1 MKEKIKEMLI
11 KAMKEKDAITR
22 NALRYINS
30 EIAKKEKETGII
42 SDSDIISIIK
52 KEIKSIEET
61 TSLIAG
67 AGREEELME
76 LNYRAQQLAKLLP
89 EQLSEEEVRLKI
101 EAILSYSQFPNM
113 GNAMK
118 AILSTDLAEKADK
131 ALYWAKEH
139 GRNQVGE

>member
-1 MKEKIKEMLI
+1 MKEKIKEMLV

-61 TSLIAG
+61 TGLIAG

-76 LNYRAQQLAKLLP
+76 LNYRAQQLVKLLP
-89 EQLSEEEVRLKI
+89 EQLSEEEIRLKI
-101 EAILSYSQFPNM
+101 EFILSYSQFPNM

-131 ALYWAKEH
+131 ALIAKIVKEKFN
-139 GRNQVGE
+139 G

>member
-1 MKEKIKEMLI
+1 MKEKIKEMLV
-11 KAMKEKDAITR
+11 KAMKEKDVITR

-61 TSLIAG
+61 TGLIAG

-76 LNYRAQQLAKLLP
+76 LNYRAQQLARLLP
-89 EQLSEEEVRLKI
+89 EQLSEEDVRLKI

-118 AILSTDLAEKADK
+118 AILNTDLAEKADK
-131 ALYWAKEH
+131 ALIAKIVKEKFN
-139 GRNQVGE
+139 G

>member
-1 MKEKIKEMLI
+1 MKEKIKEMLV
-11 KAMKEKDAITR
+11 KAMKEKDAVTR

-30 EIAKKEKETGII
+30 EIAKKEKEMGSVT
-42 SDSDIISIIK
+42 DSDIVSIIK

-76 LNYRAQQLAKLLP
+76 LNYRAQQLASLLP
-89 EQLSEEEVRLKI
+89 KQLSEEEVRL
-101 EAILSYSQFPNM
+101 EVEFILSYSQFPNM

-131 ALYWAKEH
+131 ALIAKIVKEKFN
-139 GRNQVGE
+139 G

>member
-1 MKEKIKEMLI
+1 MKEKIKEMLV

-22 NALRYINS
+22 STLRYINS
-30 EIAKKEKETGII
+30 EIAKKEKEIGII
-42 SDSDIISIIK
+42 NDSDIISIIR

-76 LNYRAQQLAKLLP
+76 LNYRAQQLTKLLP
-89 EQLSEEEVRLKI
+89 QQLSEEEVRHEI
-101 EAILSYSQFPNM
+101 ELILAHSQFSNM
-113 GNAMK
+113 GNVMN

-131 ALYWAKEH
+131 ALIAKIVKEKFN
-139 GRNQVGE
+139 G

>member
-1 MKEKIKEMLI
+1 MKEKIKEILV
-11 KAMKEKDAITR
+11 KAMKEKDAVTR

-30 EIAKKEKETGII
+30 EIAKKEKEMGSVT
-42 SDSDIISIIK
+42 DSDIISIIK

-76 LNYRAQQLAKLLP
+76 LNYRSQQLASLLP
-89 EQLSEEEVRLKI
+89 QQLSEEEVRHEI
-101 EAILSYSQFPNM
+101 ELILAHSQFPNM

-118 AILSTDLAEKADK
+118 TILSTNLAEKADK
-131 ALYWAKEH
+131 ALIAKIVKENFN
-139 GRNQVGE
+139 G

>member
-1 MKEKIKEMLI
+1 MKEKIKEMLV

-42 SDSDIISIIK
+42 SDSDIVSIIK

-61 TSLIAG
+61 TGLIAG

-89 EQLSEEEVRLKI
+89 EQLSEEEIRLKI
-101 EAILSYSQFPNM
+101 EFILSYSQFPNM

-131 ALYWAKEH
+131 ALIAKIVKEKFN
-139 GRNQVGE
+139 G

>member
-1 MKEKIKEMLI
+1 MKEKIKEMLV
-11 KAMKEKDAITR
+11 KAMKEKDAVTR

-30 EIAKKEKETGII
+30 EIAKKEKEMGSVT
-42 SDSDIISIIK
+42 DSDIISIIK

-131 ALYWAKEH
+131 ALIAKIVKEKFN
-139 GRNQVGE
+139 G

>member
-1 MKEKIKEMLI
+1 MKEKIKEMLV

-42 SDSDIISIIK
+42 SDSDIVSIIK

-61 TSLIAG
+61 TGLIAG

-76 LNYRAQQLAKLLP
+76 LNYRAQQLVKLLP
-89 EQLSEEEVRLKI
+89 EQLSEEEIRLKI
-101 EAILSYSQFPNM
+101 EFILSYSQFPNM

-131 ALYWAKEH
+131 ALIAKIVKEKFN
-139 GRNQVGE
+139 G

>member
-1 MKEKIKEMLI
+1 MKEKIKEMLV

-76 LNYRAQQLAKLLP
+76 LNYRSQQLAKLLP

-131 ALYWAKEH
+131 ALIAKIVKEKFN
-139 GRNQVGE
+139 G

>member
-1 MKEKIKEMLI
+1 MKEKIKEMLV

-30 EIAKKEKETGII
+30 EIAKKEKEMGSVT
-42 SDSDIISIIK
+42 DSDIVSIIK

-61 TSLIAG
+61 TGLIAG

-76 LNYRAQQLAKLLP
+76 LNYRSQQLASLLP
-89 EQLSEEEVRLKI
+89 KQLSEEEVRL
-101 EAILSYSQFPNM
+101 EVEFILSYSQFPNM
-113 GNAMK
+113 GCAMK

-131 ALYWAKEH
+131 ALIAKIVKEKFN
-139 GRNQVGE
+139 G

>member
-1 MKEKIKEMLI
+1 MKEKIKEMLV

-30 EIAKKEKETGII
+30 EIAKKEKEIGII
-42 SDSDIISIIK
+42 NDSDIISIIR

-61 TSLIAG
+61 TGLIAG

-76 LNYRAQQLAKLLP
+76 LNYRAQQLTKLLP
-89 EQLSEEEVRLKI
+89 QQLSEEEVRLKI
-101 EAILSYSQFPNM
+101 EAILSYSQFSNM
-113 GNAMK
+113 GNVMN

-131 ALYWAKEH
+131 ALIAKIVKEKFN
-139 GRNQVGE
+139 G

>member
-1 MKEKIKEMLI
+1 MKEKIKEMLV

-42 SDSDIISIIK
+42 SDSDIVSIIK

-61 TSLIAG
+61 TGLIAG

-89 EQLSEEEVRLKI
+89 EQLSEEEVKLKI
-101 EAILSYSQFPNM
+101 ETILSYSQFPNM

-131 ALYWAKEH
+131 ALIAKIVKEKFN
-139 GRNQVGE
+139 G

>member
-1 MKEKIKEMLI
+1 MKEKIKEMLV

-22 NALRYINS
+22 STLRYINS

-42 SDSDIISIIK
+42 SDSDIVSIIK

-61 TSLIAG
+61 TGLIAG

-89 EQLSEEEVRLKI
+89 EQLSEEEIRLKI

-131 ALYWAKEH
+131 ALIAKIVKEKFN
-139 GRNQVGE
+139 G

>member
-1 MKEKIKEMLI
+1 MKEKIKEMLV
-11 KAMKEKDAITR
+11 KAMKEKDAVTR

-30 EIAKKEKETGII
+30 EIAKKEKEMGLVT
-42 SDSDIISIIK
+42 DSDIISIIK

-76 LNYRAQQLAKLLP
+76 LNYRSQQLAKLLP

-131 ALYWAKEH
+131 ALIAKIVKEKFN
-139 GRNQVGE
+139 G

>member
-1 MKEKIKEMLI
+1 MKEKIKEMLV

-22 NALRYINS
+22 STLRYINS

-42 SDSDIISIIK
+42 SDSDIVSIIK

-61 TSLIAG
+61 TGLIAG

-89 EQLSEEEVRLKI
+89 EQLSEEEIRLKI
-101 EAILSYSQFPNM
+101 EFILSYSQFPNM

-131 ALYWAKEH
+131 ALIAKIVKEKFN
-139 GRNQVGE
+139 G

>member
-1 MKEKIKEMLI
+1 MKEKIKEMLV

-61 TSLIAG
+61 TGLIAG

-76 LNYRAQQLAKLLP
+76 LNYRSQQLASLLP
-89 EQLSEEEVRLKI
+89 KQLSEEEVRLKI

-131 ALYWAKEH
+131 ALIAKIVKEKFN
-139 GRNQVGE
+139 G

>member
-1 MKEKIKEMLI
+1 MKEKIKEMLV
-11 KAMKEKDAITR
+11 KAMKEKDAVTR

-131 ALYWAKEH
+131 ALIAKIVKEKFN
-139 GRNQVGE
+139 G

>member
-1 MKEKIKEMLI
+1 MKEKIKEMLV
-11 KAMKEKDAITR
+11 KAMKEKDAVTR

-76 LNYRAQQLAKLLP
+76 LSYRAQQLAKLLP

-131 ALYWAKEH
+131 ALIAKIVKEKFN
-139 GRNQVGE
+139 G

>member
-1 MKEKIKEMLI
+1 MKEKIKEMLV
-11 KAMKEKDAITR
+11 KAMKEKDAVTR

-30 EIAKKEKETGII
+30 EIAKKEKEMGSVT
-42 SDSDIISIIK
+42 DSDIVSIIK

-76 LNYRAQQLAKLLP
+76 LNYRAQQLASLLP
-89 EQLSEEEVRLKI
+89 KQLSEEEVRL
-101 EAILSYSQFPNM
+101 EVEFILSYSQFPNM

-131 ALYWAKEH
+131 ALIAKIIKEKFN
-139 GRNQVGE
+139 G

>member
-1 MKEKIKEMLI
+1 MKEKIKEMLV
-11 KAMKEKDAITR
+11 KAMKEKDAVTR

-30 EIAKKEKETGII
+30 EIAKKEKEMGSVT
-42 SDSDIISIIK
+42 DSDIVSIIK

-61 TSLIAG
+61 TGLIAG

-89 EQLSEEEVRLKI
+89 EQLSEEDVRLKI

-131 ALYWAKEH
+131 ALIAKIVKEKFN
-139 GRNQVGE
+139 G

>member
-1 MKEKIKEMLI
+1 MKEKIKEMLV

-131 ALYWAKEH
+131 ALIAKIVKEKFN
-139 GRNQVGE
+139 G

>member
-1 MKEKIKEMLI
+1 MKEKIKEMLV
-11 KAMKEKDAITR
+11 KAMKEKDAVTR

-76 LNYRAQQLAKLLP
+76 LNYRSQQLAKLLP

-131 ALYWAKEH
+131 ALIAKIVKEKFN
-139 GRNQVGE
+139 G

>member
-1 MKEKIKEMLI
+1 MKEKIKEILV

-76 LNYRAQQLAKLLP
+76 LNYRAQRLAKLLP

-131 ALYWAKEH
+131 ALIAKIVKEKFN
-139 GRNQVGE
+139 G

>member
-1 MKEKIKEMLI
+1 MKEKIKEMLV
-11 KAMKEKDAITR
+11 KAMKEKDAVTR

-76 LNYRAQQLAKLLP
+76 LKYRAQQLAKLLP

-131 ALYWAKEH
+131 ALIAKIVKEKFN
-139 GRNQVGE
+139 G

>member
-1 MKEKIKEMLI
+1 MKEKIKEMLV
-11 KAMKEKDAITR
+11 KAMKEKDAVTR

-76 LNYRAQQLAKLLP
+76 LNYRSQQLAKLLP
-89 EQLSEEEVRLKI
+89 EQLSEEEIRLKI

-131 ALYWAKEH
+131 ALIAKIVKEKFN
-139 GRNQVGE
+139 G

>member
-1 MKEKIKEMLI
+1 MKEKIKEMLV

-61 TSLIAG
+61 TGLIAG

-131 ALYWAKEH
+131 ALIAKIVKEKFN
-139 GRNQVGE
+139 G

>member
-1 MKEKIKEMLI
+1 MKEKIKEMLV

-61 TSLIAG
+61 TGLIAG

-89 EQLSEEEVRLKI
+89 EQLSEEEVRL
-101 EAILSYSQFPNM
+101 EVEFILSYSQFPNM

-131 ALYWAKEH
+131 ALIAKIVKEKFN
-139 GRNQVGE
+139 G

>member
-1 MKEKIKEMLI
+1 MKEKIKEMLV

-30 EIAKKEKETGII
+30 EIAKKEKEIGII
-42 SDSDIISIIK
+42 NDSDIVSIIK

-61 TSLIAG
+61 TGLIAG

-76 LNYRAQQLAKLLP
+76 LNYKAQQLAKLLP
-89 EQLSEEEVRLKI
+89 EQLSEEEVKLKI
-101 EAILSYSQFPNM
+101 EAILSYSQFSNM

-131 ALYWAKEH
+131 ALIAKIVKEKFN
-139 GRNQVGE
+139 G

>member
-1 MKEKIKEMLI
+1 MKEKIKEMLV

-30 EIAKKEKETGII
+30 EIAKKEKEMGSVT
-42 SDSDIISIIK
+42 DSDIVSIIK

-61 TSLIAG
+61 TGLIAG

-76 LNYRAQQLAKLLP
+76 LNYRSQQLASLLP
-89 EQLSEEEVRLKI
+89 KQLSEEEVRL
-101 EAILSYSQFPNM
+101 EVEFILSYSQFPNM

-131 ALYWAKEH
+131 ALIAKIVKEKFN
-139 GRNQVGE
+139 G

>member
-1 MKEKIKEMLI
+1 MKEKIKEMLV

-89 EQLSEEEVRLKI
+89 EQLSEEEIRLKI

-131 ALYWAKEH
+131 ALIAKIVKEKFN
-139 GRNQVGE
+139 G

>member
-1 MKEKIKEMLI
+1 MKEKIKEMLV
-11 KAMKEKDAITR
+11 KAMKEKDAVTR

-76 LNYRAQQLAKLLP
+76 LNYRSQQLAKLLP
-89 EQLSEEEVRLKI
+89 EQLSE
-101 EAILSYSQFPNM
+101 
-113 GNAMK
+113 
-118 AILSTDLAEKADK
+118 
-131 ALYWAKEH
+131 
-139 GRNQVGE
+139 

>member
-1 MKEKIKEMLI
+1 MKEKVKEMLV

-42 SDSDIISIIK
+42 SDSDIVSIIK

-61 TSLIAG
+61 TGLIAG

-101 EAILSYSQFPNM
+101 EFILSYSQFPNM

-131 ALYWAKEH
+131 ALIAKIVKEKFN
-139 GRNQVGE
+139 G